1 MTRDQKI
8 KALKAIKE
16 GQLSPQDLK
25 PAQVFVF
32 TQKERGD
39 GQGWTSAIG
48 EFTDLQLYE
57 FIKEREE
64 INHRRKYVGLPSDT
78 IIKVVY
84 ENKAND

>member
-39 GQGWTSAIG
+39 GQGWTSEIG
-48 EFTDLQLYE
+48 EFTDLQLHE
-57 FIKEREE
+57 FIKQREE
-64 INHRRKYVGLPSDT
+64 INHRRNHVGLGPDMV
-78 IIKVVY
+78 IRVVY
-84 ENKAND
+84 ESS

>member
-16 GQLSPQDLK
+16 GQLSPEDLK

-32 TQKERGD
+32 TQKERGT
-39 GQGWTSAIG
+39 GEGWTSEIG
-48 EFTDLQLYE
+48 EFTDLQLDE

-64 INHRRKYVGLPSDT
+64 INHRRNHVGLGPDMV
-78 IIKVVY
+78 IRVVY
-84 ENKAND
+84 ESS